1 MAGDKE
7 EGKALWDTVEVK
19 DETVDKRKGEER
31 SSICDILTKSLIGI
45 CLGFVVLA
53 LAVIQYIS
61 FATMAHRES
70 TFGSDFGPLSHVG
83 LEGVSHIGFMLAMIL
98 PDIRSFFYSIHFW
111 IYRGAKAGFHS
122 CLTEGALIKVERAG
136 VVFFFLKTM
145 KSFQLKNG
153 SYGFQ

>member
-1 MAGDKE
+1 MGEDKE

-19 DETVDKRKGEER
+19 DESIDKRKGEER

-70 TFGSDFGPLSHVG
+70 VLSHVG

-98 PDIRSFFYSIHFW
+98 PDIRSFFYSFHFW
-111 IYRGAKAGFHS
+111 FFRGAK
-122 CLTEGALIKVERAG
+122 V
-136 VVFFFLKTM
+136 
-145 KSFQLKNG
+145 
-153 SYGFQ
+153 GFQSEIFKFSSSILLKITN

>member
-1 MAGDKE
+1 MGEDKE

-19 DETVDKRKGEER
+19 DESIDKRKGEER

-70 TFGSDFGPLSHVG
+70 VLSHVG
-83 LEGVSHIGFMLAMIL
+83 LKGVSHIGFMLAMIL

-111 IYRGAKAGFHS
+111 IYRGAK
-122 CLTEGALIKVERAG
+122 V
-136 VVFFFLKTM
+136 
-145 KSFQLKNG
+145 
-153 SYGFQ
+153 GFQSEIFKFSSFVD

>member
-1 MAGDKE
+1 MGEDKE

-19 DETVDKRKGEER
+19 DESIDKRKGEER

-45 CLGFVVLA
+45 CLGFAVLA

-70 TFGSDFGPLSHVG
+70 TLSHVG
-83 LEGVSHIGFMLAMIL
+83 LEGVSNIGFMLAMIL

-111 IYRGAKAGFHS
+111 IYRGAK
-122 CLTEGALIKVERAG
+122 V
-136 VVFFFLKTM
+136 
-145 KSFQLKNG
+145 
-153 SYGFQ
+153 GFQSEIFKSSSFVLLKITN

>member
-1 MAGDKE
+1 MGEDKE
-7 EGKALWDTVEVK
+7 EGKPLWDTVEVK
-19 DETVDKRKGEER
+19 NESIDKRKGEKR

-45 CLGFVVLA
+45 CLGFAVLA

-70 TFGSDFGPLSHVG
+70 TLSHVG

-111 IYRGAKAGFHS
+111 MYRGAK
-122 CLTEGALIKVERAG
+122 V
-136 VVFFFLKTM
+136 
-145 KSFQLKNG
+145 
-153 SYGFQ
+153 GFQSEIFKFSSFVD

>member
-1 MAGDKE
+1 MGEDKE

-19 DETVDKRKGEER
+19 DESIDKRKGEER

-45 CLGFVVLA
+45 CLGFAVLA

-70 TFGSDFGPLSHVG
+70 ILSHVG

-111 IYRGAKAGFHS
+111 IYRGAK
-122 CLTEGALIKVERAG
+122 V
-136 VVFFFLKTM
+136 
-145 KSFQLKNG
+145 
-153 SYGFQ
+153 GFQSEIFKFSSFVD

>member
-1 MAGDKE
+1 MREKE
-7 EGKALWDTVEVK
+7 KAPWDTIEVK
-19 DETVDKRKGEER
+19 DESIDRRKGEER

-45 CLGFVVLA
+45 CLGSAVLA

-111 IYRGAKAGFHS
+111 IYRGAK
-122 CLTEGALIKVERAG
+122 V
-136 VVFFFLKTM
+136 
-145 KSFQLKNG
+145 
-153 SYGFQ
+153 GFQSEIFKFSSFFD

>member
-1 MAGDKE
+1 MGEDKE

-19 DETVDKRKGEER
+19 DESIDKRKGEER

-45 CLGFVVLA
+45 CLGFAVLA

-70 TFGSDFGPLSHVG
+70 VLSHVG

-98 PDIRSFFYSIHFW
+98 PDIRSFFYSSSQNHIQERVRVRAVFLP
-111 IYRGAKAGFHS
+111 YLRPQP
-122 CLTEGALIKVERAG
+122 CPPQTALYCIAYTV
-136 VVFFFLKTM
+136 
-145 KSFQLKNG
+145 
-153 SYGFQ
+153 